1 MTDAPDRAST
11 VKRRTVIQGVGLVG
25 GTVAAGGLLA
35 ACGGGGDGGG
45 SDTATSAPPQSDA
58 ITPSAEATT
67 DGGAPATGTELGSTS
82 DVPVGG
88 GRVYESEKVLVA
100 QPTEGEFK
108 AFSSV
113 CTHQGCAVSMIEGT
127 TMTCPCHG
135 SEFSTD
141 GGKVLQGPATKALP
155 GREVRVEGDAIFLV

>member
-1 MTDAPDRAST
+1 MTDTPST
-11 VKRRTVIQGVGLVG
+11 PSTSSAVKRRTVIQGVGLVG
-25 GTVAAGGLLA
+25 GTVVAGGLLA
-35 ACGGGGDGGG
+35 ACGGDDGAG
-45 SDTATSAPPQSDA
+45 SGPTTTSAPPQSG
-58 ITPSAEATT
+58 TTTT
-67 DGGAPATGTELGSTS
+67 DGGAGATGGTELGSVS

-113 CTHQGCAVSMIEGT
+113 CTHQGCAVSMIKDT
-127 TMTCPCHG
+127 TLTCPCHG

-155 GREVRVEGDAIFLV
+155 ERQVRVEGDTIFLV

>member
-1 MTDAPDRAST
+1 MTD
-11 VKRRTVIQGVGLVG
+11 VKRRTVLQGAGLVG
-25 GTVAAGGLLA
+25 GTVVAGGLLA
-35 ACGGGGDGGG
+35 ACGSDDG
-45 SDTATSAPPQSDA
+45 SSTAQDDA
-58 ITPSAEATT
+58 MAT
-67 DGGAPATGTELGSTS
+67 GGAPAGTELGPTS

-100 QPTEGEFK
+100 QPSEGEFK

-113 CTHQGCAVSMIEGT
+113 CTHQGCAVSKIEGT
-127 TMTCPCHG
+127 TLTCPCHG

-155 GREVRVEGDAIFLV
+155 ERKIRVEGDTIFLA

>member
-1 MTDAPDRAST
+1 MTDTPST
-11 VKRRTVIQGVGLVG
+11 PSTSSAVKRRTVIQGVGLVG
-25 GTVAAGGLLA
+25 GTVVAGGLLA
-35 ACGGGGDGGG
+35 ACGGDDGAG
-45 SDTATSAPPQSDA
+45 SGPTTTSAPPQSE
-58 ITPSAEATT
+58 TATT
-67 DGGAPATGTELGSTS
+67 EGGAGATGGTELGSVS

-113 CTHQGCAVSMIEGT
+113 CTHQGCAVSMIKDT
-127 TMTCPCHG
+127 TLTCPCHG

-155 GREVRVEGDAIFLV
+155 ERQVRVEGDTIFLV

>member
-1 MTDAPDRAST
+1 MTD
-11 VKRRTVIQGVGLVG
+11 VKRRTVLQGAGLVG
-25 GTVAAGGLLA
+25 GTVVAGGLLA
-35 ACGGGGDGGG
+35 ACGGGGGSTGSS
-45 SDTATSAPPQSDA
+45 SDTGAT
-58 ITPSAEATT
+58 AT
-67 DGGAPATGTELGSTS
+67 GAPAGTELGPTS

-88 GRVYESEKVLVA
+88 GRVYENEKVLVA

-113 CTHQGCAVSMIEGT
+113 CTHRGCPVSMIEGT

-135 SEFSTD
+135 TEFSTD

-155 GREVRVEGDAIFLV
+155 ERPVRVEGDTLFLA

>member
-1 MTDAPDRAST
+1 MTDVPSTPST

-25 GTVAAGGLLA
+25 GTVVAGGLLA
-35 ACGGGGDGGG
+35 ACGGDGDGGG
-45 SDTATSAPPQSDA
+45 SGDASSATPQD
-58 ITPSAEATT
+58 ATT
-67 DGGAPATGTELGSTS
+67 SGNGAAAGTELGPAS

-108 AFSSV
+108 AFSSI
-113 CTHQGCAVSMIEGT
+113 CTHQGCAVSKIEGT
-127 TMTCPCHG
+127 TLTCPCHG

-155 GREVRVEGDAIFLV
+155 ERQVRVEGDKLFLA